1 MNKLLLPATLA
12 FCVFNTQAVMNPNTP
27 LGKDT
32 SGKMITYKD
41 FEKVF
46 IKELSKGVK
55 IAEKNNEEIEAWDFI
70 EAVNDIRC
78 DVATELLGKAQ
89 STEGL
94 GDEYPT
100 ELFEAAMHVTEKCL
114 MKEKSIFKAE

>member
-1 MNKLLLPATLA
+1 
-12 FCVFNTQAVMNPNTP
+12 
-27 LGKDT
+27 
-32 SGKMITYKD
+32 MITYKD

-70 EAVNDIRC
+70 EAVNGIRC
-78 DVATELLGKAQ
+78 DVATEVLGKAQ

>member
-1 MNKLLLPATLA
+1 MNKLLLPVILGLCA
-12 FCVFNTQAVMNPNTP
+12 FNTQAVMNPNTP

-32 SGKMITYKD
+32 SGKIITYKD

-70 EAVNDIRC
+70 EAVNGIRC
-78 DVATELLGKAQ
+78 DVATEVLGKAQ

-100 ELFEAAMHVTEKCL
+100 ELFEATMHVTEKCL

>member
-1 MNKLLLPATLA
+1 MNKLLLPVILGLCA
-12 FCVFNTQAVMNPNTP
+12 FNTQAVMNPNTP

-32 SGKMITYKD
+32 SGKIITYKD

-55 IAEKNNEEIEAWDFI
+55 IAEKNNEEIEAGDFI
-70 EAVNDIRC
+70 EAVNGIRC
-78 DVATELLGKAQ
+78 DVATEVLGKAQ

-94 GDEYPT
+94 GNKYPT

-114 MKEKSIFKAE
+114 MKEKLIFKAE